1 MHMADQDDDDED
13 LKQLK
18 QLRQI
23 WLAMPEEEP
32 PTRGLDALMAAAR
45 TQAAAMEPKPS
56 WWKRML
62 AQLVR
67 PPALALATIV
77 VVAGGAV
84 LVNRHHDDL
93 DATRTQE
100 STATPLAAPPSAT
113 PPAPPSAA
121 GSAAP
126 VAPRDEGIV
135 SGGEGKAETQ
145 HAPAV
150 EPRVVDKAPVATTKP
165 PAQVVRPAP
174 AKKPAPAHEDP
185 SSFEPR
191 QQMVEGN
198 DVEVATPK
206 DIVLSQ
212 RPKPDPTPAPTTP
225 APRPPPPPAHA
236 ASAPSG
242 SVTKVGGAQLA
253 TDSVDTKQAESVDS
267 LMRRARDAA
276 SRGDCAAAKALAA
289 QIGKLDVGYYR
300 ATVLKDAAIVKCL

>member
-1 MHMADQDDDDED
+1 MTEDFLERMHMADQDDDDAD

-45 TQAAAMEPKPS
+45 SQAAAMEPKPS

-93 DATRTQE
+93 DATRAMDT
-100 STATPLAAPPSAT
+100 TVAP
-113 PPAPPSAA
+113 PPAPVAA

-126 VAPRDEGIV
+126 SDRRDEGIA
-135 SGGEGKAETQ
+135 SGGEGKAASQ
-145 HAPAV
+145 DHSPDVQPHVA
-150 EPRVVDKAPVATTKP
+150 DKAPVATAKPATQPGRPPTPKKP
-165 PAQVVRPAP
+165 PP
-174 AKKPAPAHEDP
+174 AKEDRLEHRP
-185 SSFEPR
+185 
-191 QQMVEGN
+191 VEGN

-206 DIVLSQ
+206 DIVLSE
-212 RPKPDPTPAPTTP
+212 RGRTDPTHATPTS
-225 APRPPPPPAHA
+225 PPPPPPPHA
-236 ASAPSG
+236 DPTPRG
-242 SVTKVGGAQLA
+242 GVTKVGGAQLA
-253 TDSVDTKQAESVDS
+253 TDSQDTTKAESIDS
-267 LMRRARDAA
+267 LMRRAREAA
-276 SRGDCAAAKALAA
+276 RRGDCATTKTLAA
-289 QIGKLDVGYYR
+289 QIGKLDLGYYR
-300 ATVLKDAAIVKCL
+300 DTVLKDAAVVKCL